1 MTDVDRRRFLAA
13 LGLAPA
19 AMLLL
24 TGCPGGEGDNGEDD
38 EDSGEGENGG
48 EDDD

>member
-1 MTDVDRRRFLAA
+1 MADVDRRRFLTA

-24 TGCPGGEGDNGEDD
+24 TGCPGGGNDGEDGED
-38 EDSGEGENGG
+38 EDGG

>member
-1 MTDVDRRRFLAA
+1 MADVDRRRFLAA
-13 LGLAPA
+13 LGLAPG

-24 TGCPGGEGDNGEDD
+24 TGCPGGEGAEGD
-38 EDSGEGENGG
+38 EDGGGEEGNGG

>member
-1 MTDVDRRRFLAA
+1 MADLDRRRFLAA

-24 TGCPGGEGDNGEDD
+24 TGCPGGEGEDEGEDD
-38 EDSGEGENGG
+38 ESGG
-48 EDDD
+48 EDDDD

>member
-1 MTDVDRRRFLAA
+1 MADVDRRRFLAA

-19 AMLLL
+19 AMLFL
-24 TGCPGGEGDNGEDD
+24 TGCPGGEGDDEDGGGED
-38 EDSGEGENGG
+38 EDGG